1 MATSMIRFLYSQTF
15 QRTLKRKYLV
25 QGMFLAL
32 VLGVMPG
39 YSFQVNS
46 NVDSLQALLQ
56 LTTDTNRVNLLNELG
71 RQFWMSQP
79 DTARLYA
86 RDALNESKK
95 IRYPKGEAE
104 AFRIIGW
111 SYHYENNEVQA
122 KSYMKKAVYIF
133 EQIEFEPGL
142 AAALNNLGAIN
153 NRKGDYA
160 EGLQA
165 SQRALAIFQSLGNQ
179 EAIGSVL
186 NYIGINYQNQGN
198 YDRAIEYCLQA
209 LQIRRKIQDH
219 PGIAFSLINM
229 GNMYLAADEL
239 KSALEYYQ
247 QSLAYSQEKGL
258 ASLEYSLL
266 RLGET
271 YGRLGQY
278 EKALLY
284 LQRILTTNPNDVLA
298 LNSVGEVYFARKE
311 YELSLKHLLKSLSLL
326 EKGNDRIYANVLNN
340 ISNVYNAQKRYPMAL
355 SYAQRSL
362 ALSQHLGS
370 RQEIKNA
377 AQTLSQIYAGLHD
390 FAHAYE
396 YQRLYVSLKD
406 SITSQEYTQRLAVLE
421 ANLELAKKQAHIE
434 TLTQE
439 QKLHQQELK
448 RQAILRNFFMAGLG
462 FTLVLGLVIFR
473 NIGLKR
479 KAERLLKDRL
489 ERDLELE
496 RLEKEQKLA
505 DYKSR
510 TAALEMMALRAQMNP
525 HFIFNCL
532 NSINRF
538 ILKNEPDA
546 ASDYLTKFSKLIRL
560 ILQNSQAKSVCLE
573 NELES
578 LCLYIDMEISRFE
591 DQFSYQIILDPA
603 LEIEHLEVPPLIIQ
617 PYVENAIWHGL
628 MNKGDKGNLL
638 IELHRERNTL
648 CCIITDDGVGR
659 KQAAVLKSKSANKN
673 KSLGM
678 QITAHR
684 LELINALNEKATTV
698 EVTDLVDSSGEACG
712 TSVLLK
718 IPV

>member
-1 MATSMIRFLYSQTF
+1 
-15 QRTLKRKYLV
+15 
-25 QGMFLAL
+25 
-32 VLGVMPG
+32 
-39 YSFQVNS
+39 
-46 NVDSLQALLQ
+46 
-56 LTTDTNRVNLLNELG
+56 
-71 RQFWMSQP
+71 MSKP

-86 RDALNESKK
+86 QDALNESKK
-95 IRYPKGEAE
+95 INYPKGEAE
-104 AFRIIGW
+104 ALRIIGW
-111 SYHYENNEVQA
+111 SYHYENNQVEA
-122 KSYMKKAVYIF
+122 KSYMNNAVLIF
-133 EQIEFEPGL
+133 EHIAFKPGL

-153 NRKGDYA
+153 ISSGHYA

-165 SQRALAIFQSLGNQ
+165 SQRALEIFQKLGNQ

-186 NYIGINYQNQGN
+186 NYIGVNYQNQGN
-198 YDRAIEYCLQA
+198 YDKAIEYCLQG

-219 PGIAFSLINM
+219 AGIAFSLINM

-247 QSLAYSQEKGL
+247 QSLAYSEEKGL
-258 ASLEYSLL
+258 PSLEYALL

-278 EKALLY
+278 DTALLY
-284 LQRILTTNPNDVLA
+284 LQRILKTNSNHVLA
-298 LNSVGEVYFARKE
+298 LNSVGEVYYARKE
-311 YELSLKHLLKSLSLL
+311 YESSLKHLLKSLSLL
-326 EKGNDRIYANVLNN
+326 EKHNGRVYANVLNN
-340 ISNVYNAQKRYPMAL
+340 ISKVYNAQKRYPIAL
-355 SYAQRSL
+355 SYAQRSF
-362 ALSQHLGS
+362 ALSRQLGS

-377 AQTLSQIYAGLHD
+377 AQTLSEIYAGLHD

-396 YQRLYVSLKD
+396 YQSLFVSLKD

-439 QKLHQQELK
+439 QQLHHQELK

-505 DYKSR
+505 DYKNR

-538 ILKNEPDA
+538 IMKNEPEA

-573 NELES
+573 NELEA

-591 DQFSYQIILDPA
+591 GQFNYQIILDPT

-628 MNKGDKGNLL
+628 MNKEDKGHLL
-638 IELHRERNTL
+638 IELYRERNTL
-648 CCIITDDGVGR
+648 CCVITDDGVGR
-659 KQAAVLKSKSANKN
+659 KQAAILKSKSANKN

-684 LELINALNEKATTV
+684 LELINALNETATTV

-718 IPV
+718 IPM

>member
-1 MATSMIRFLYSQTF
+1 
-15 QRTLKRKYLV
+15 
-25 QGMFLAL
+25 
-32 VLGVMPG
+32 
-39 YSFQVNS
+39 
-46 NVDSLQALLQ
+46 
-56 LTTDTNRVNLLNELG
+56 
-71 RQFWMSQP
+71 
-79 DTARLYA
+79 
-86 RDALNESKK
+86 
-95 IRYPKGEAE
+95 
-104 AFRIIGW
+104 
-111 SYHYENNEVQA
+111 
-122 KSYMKKAVYIF
+122 MKKAVLIF
-133 EQIEFEPGL
+133 EQIAFEPGL

-153 NRKGDYA
+153 SRSGDYA

-165 SQRALAIFQSLGNQ
+165 SQRALAIFQRLGNQ

-186 NYIGINYQNQGN
+186 NYIGVNYQNQGN
-198 YDRAIEYCLQA
+198 YDKAIEYCLQG
-209 LQIRRKIQDH
+209 LEIRRKIQDH

-258 ASLEYSLL
+258 PSLDYALL

-271 YGRLGQY
+271 YRRLGQY

-284 LQRILTTNPNDVLA
+284 LQRIVRTNSNHILA

-311 YELSLKHLLKSLSLL
+311 YDLSLKHLLKSLSLV
-326 EKGNDRIYANVLNN
+326 EKGNDRTRATVLNN
-340 ISNVYNAQKRYPMAL
+340 ISNVYNAQERYPIAL

-362 ALSQHLGS
+362 ALSRRIGG

-396 YQRLYVSLKD
+396 YQNLFISLKD
-406 SITSQEYTQRLAVLE
+406 SITSQEYTQRLAILE

-439 QKLHQQELK
+439 QQLHRQELK
-448 RQAILRNFFMAGLG
+448 RQAILRNFFIAGLG

-479 KAERLLKDRL
+479 KAELLLKDRL
-489 ERDLELE
+489 ERDLEFE

-510 TAALEMMALRAQMNP
+510 TADLEMMALRAQMNP

-573 NELES
+573 NELEA

-591 DQFSYQIILDPA
+591 DQFSYQITLDPA

-628 MNKGDKGNLL
+628 MNKEGKGHLL
-638 IELHRERNTL
+638 IDLRRESNTL
-648 CCIITDDGVGR
+648 CCVITDDGVGR
-659 KQAAVLKSKSANKN
+659 EQAAALKSKSANKN

-684 LELINALNEKATTV
+684 LELINALNDKATTV

-712 TSVLLK
+712 TSILLK

>member
-1 MATSMIRFLYSQTF
+1 MMRRLYNYTF
-15 QRTLKRKYLV
+15 PRTLKRNFLV
-25 QGMFLAL
+25 QGVVLAL
-32 VLGVMPG
+32 VLGGMPG
-39 YSFQVNS
+39 YSLQVPS
-46 NVDSLQALLQ
+46 KVDSLQALPRVAI
-56 LTTDTNRVNLLNELG
+56 DTNQVNQLNELAK
-71 RQFWMSQP
+71 QFWMSEP

-86 RDALNESKK
+86 WDALNDSKK
-95 IRYPKGEAE
+95 INYLKGEAE
-104 AFRIIGW
+104 ALRIIGW
-111 SYHYENNEVQA
+111 SYHYENNEEQA
-122 KSYMKKAVYIF
+122 KSYMKKAVLIF
-133 EQIEFEPGL
+133 DQIGFEPGL

-153 NRKGDYA
+153 SRSGDFA

-165 SQRALAIFQSLGNQ
+165 SQRALVIFQRLGNQ

-186 NYIGINYQNQGN
+186 NYIGVNYQNQGD
-198 YDRAIEYCLQA
+198 YDKAIEYCLQG

-239 KSALEYYQ
+239 RSALEYYQ
-247 QSLAYSQEKGL
+247 ESLAYGEKKSL
-258 ASLEYSLL
+258 PSLEYSLL
-266 RLGET
+266 QLGET
-271 YGRLGQY
+271 YRRLGEY

-284 LQRILTTNPNDVLA
+284 LQRILRKNPNHALA
-298 LNSVGEVYFARKE
+298 LNSVGEVYFAKKE
-311 YELSLKHLLKSLSLL
+311 YQLSLKHLLKSLSLL
-326 EKGNDRIYANVLNN
+326 ENGTDRTCANVLNN
-340 ISNVYNAQKRYPMAL
+340 ISNVYHAQERFPIAL

-362 ALSQHLGS
+362 ALSRKLGG

-377 AQTLSQIYAGLHD
+377 AQTLSQIYARLND
-390 FAHAYE
+390 FAHAYH
-396 YQRLYVSLKD
+396 YQHLYISLKD

-434 TLTQE
+434 TLTQ
-439 QKLHQQELK
+439 QQQFHRQELK
-448 RQAILRNFFMAGLG
+448 RQAILRNFFIAGLG
-462 FTLVLGLVIFR
+462 FTLLLSLAIFR

-496 RLEKEQKLA
+496 RMEKEQKLA

-510 TAALEMMALRAQMNP
+510 TAELEMMALRAQMNP

-573 NELES
+573 NELEA
-578 LCLYIDMEISRFE
+578 LCLYLDMEISRFE
-591 DQFSYQIILDPA
+591 DQFNYEIILDPA

-628 MNKGDKGNLL
+628 MNKGEKGHLL
-638 IELHRERNTL
+638 IDLRRESNTL
-648 CCIITDDGVGR
+648 CCMITDDGVGR
-659 KQAAVLKSKSANKN
+659 EKAAALKSKSANKN
-673 KSLGM
+673 KSMGM

-684 LELINALNEKATTV
+684 LELINALNDKATTV
-698 EVTDLVDSSGEACG
+698 EVTDLVDSAGEACG

>member
-1 MATSMIRFLYSQTF
+1 MMRCLYNHALP
-15 QRTLKRKYLV
+15 RTQKRKYLV
-25 QGMFLAL
+25 QGVLLAL
-32 VLGVMPG
+32 VLGAMPG

-46 NVDSLQALLQ
+46 KLDSLQALLPIA
-56 LTTDTNRVNLLNELG
+56 TDTSRVNLLNALG

-79 DTARLYA
+79 DTARLYT

-95 IRYPKGEAE
+95 INYPKGEAE
-104 AFRIIGW
+104 ALRIIGW
-111 SYHYENNEVQA
+111 SYYYENNEVQA
-122 KSYMKKAVYIF
+122 KSYMKKAVAMF
-133 EQIEFEPGL
+133 ERIAFEPGL

-153 NRKGDYA
+153 SRSGNYA

-165 SQRALAIFQSLGNQ
+165 SQRALAIFQRLGNQ

-186 NYIGINYQNQGN
+186 NYIGVNYQNQGN
-198 YDRAIEYCLQA
+198 YDKAIEYCLQG

-229 GNMYLAADEL
+229 GNMYLAADEFN
-239 KSALEYYQ
+239 SALEYYQ
-247 QSLAYSQEKGL
+247 QSLAYSQEQGL
-258 ASLEYSLL
+258 PSLEYSLL
-266 RLGET
+266 QLGET
-271 YGRLGQY
+271 YRRLGQY

-284 LQRILTTNPNDVLA
+284 LQRILRTNPTHVLA

-311 YELSLKHLLKSLSLL
+311 YDLSLKHLLKSLSLVK
-326 EKGNDRIYANVLNN
+326 KGDDRTYANVLNN
-340 ISNVYNAQKRYPMAL
+340 ISNVYNAQARYPIAL

-362 ALSQHLGS
+362 ALSRQLGG
-370 RQEIKNA
+370 RREIKNA

-396 YQRLYVSLKD
+396 YQQLYVSLKD

-439 QKLHQQELK
+439 QQLHHQELK
-448 RQAILRNFFMAGLG
+448 RQATLRNFFIAGLG

-510 TAALEMMALRAQMNP
+510 TADLEMMALRAQMNP

-560 ILQNSQAKSVCLE
+560 ILQNSQAKFVCLE
-573 NELES
+573 NELEA

-591 DQFSYQIILDPA
+591 DQFNYQIILDPA

-628 MNKGDKGNLL
+628 MNKGDKGHLS
-638 IELHRERNTL
+638 IELRRERNTL
-648 CCIITDDGVGR
+648 CCVITDDGVGR
-659 KQAAVLKSKSANKN
+659 EKAAALKSKSANKN

-678 QITAHR
+678 QLTAHR
-684 LELINALNEKATTV
+684 LELINALNDNATTV
-698 EVTDLVDSSGEACG
+698 EVTDLVDASGEACG

>member
-1 MATSMIRFLYSQTF
+1 
-15 QRTLKRKYLV
+15 
-25 QGMFLAL
+25 
-32 VLGVMPG
+32 
-39 YSFQVNS
+39 
-46 NVDSLQALLQ
+46 
-56 LTTDTNRVNLLNELG
+56 
-71 RQFWMSQP
+71 
-79 DTARLYA
+79 
-86 RDALNESKK
+86 
-95 IRYPKGEAE
+95 
-104 AFRIIGW
+104 
-111 SYHYENNEVQA
+111 
-122 KSYMKKAVYIF
+122 
-133 EQIEFEPGL
+133 
-142 AAALNNLGAIN
+142 
-153 NRKGDYA
+153 
-160 EGLQA
+160 
-165 SQRALAIFQSLGNQ
+165 
-179 EAIGSVL
+179 
-186 NYIGINYQNQGN
+186 
-198 YDRAIEYCLQA
+198 
-209 LQIRRKIQDH
+209 
-219 PGIAFSLINM
+219 M

-258 ASLEYSLL
+258 PSLEHALL

-271 YGRLGQY
+271 YRRLGQY

-284 LQRILTTNPNDVLA
+284 LQRILRTNSNHVLA

-311 YELSLKHLLKSLSLL
+311 YELSLKHLLKSLSLV
-326 EKGNDRIYANVLNN
+326 EKGNGRTYAIVLNN
-340 ISNVYNAQKRYPMAL
+340 ISNVYNAQERYPIAL

-362 ALSQHLGS
+362 ALSRQLGG
-370 RQEIKNA
+370 RKEIKNA

-396 YQRLYVSLKD
+396 YQNLYISLKD
-406 SITSQEYTQRLAVLE
+406 SITSQEYTQRLAVME

-439 QKLHQQELK
+439 QQLHHQELK
-448 RQAILRNFFMAGLG
+448 RQAVLRNFFIAGLG

-489 ERDLELE
+489 ERDLEFE

-505 DYKSR
+505 DYKNR
-510 TAALEMMALRAQMNP
+510 TADLEMMALRAQMNP

-573 NELES
+573 TELEA

-591 DQFSYQIILDPA
+591 DHFDYQIILDPA

-628 MNKGDKGNLL
+628 MNKEGKGHLL
-638 IELHRERNTL
+638 IDLRRENNTL
-648 CCIITDDGVGR
+648 CCVITDDGVGR
-659 KQAAVLKSKSANKN
+659 EQAATLKSKSANKN

-684 LELINALNEKATTV
+684 LELINTLNDKATTV
-698 EVTDLVDSSGEACG
+698 EVTDLVDSSGEGCG
-712 TSVLLK
+712 TSILLK